1 MTTIKELRN
10 FISGMIDELEST
22 GKTYREISNAR
33 IAIRKSEGMYIFVT
47 DCNGKASILELPR
60 ISLVHYYLFYGLQL
74 N

>member
-10 FISGMIDELEST
+10 FISRMIDELEST
-22 GKTYREISNAR
+22 GKTYRVISNAR
-33 IAIRKSEGMYIFVT
+33 IAVVKSNEAYTFIT
-47 DCNGKASILELPR
+47 YCNGKVTKTELPR